1 LILYSSN
8 MYMTQSDRRFLWGMT
23 VCADA
28 VYTAVMLNDSVLVSP
43 VVKISEEA
51 GRRELVSLLVN
62 WSTCSVDKLG
72 YDPTMRRVTHEKA
85 NRASGVGMGDFN
97 SIDIDAIRYEIDC
110 YDDKTGKTQTYIT
123 RRTIMSADDIFGR
136 HTRCFVAVPARGYG
150 EAAAEKE
157 LQEVVIKDAWPP
169 SENPV
174 FNDPRSEIE
183 FLRII
188 RDTYEKSPPKDFI
201 YPKLIVGGHVRLDS
215 NNRLDSVDTTDA
227 IFKLLGVERADL
239 PPDVD
244 KSPTWQNQQF
254 RAHRRIVM
262 SPVGHSI
269 KTVENEEELI
279 IVLAEAMRFH
289 SSLVKDCNILHR
301 DISTNNIL
309 VVRDNGDG
317 SGTPRGLLIDFDFA
331 IKVDNKERKA
341 RAERSGTLPY
351 MSIANLL
358 NLDCERTALDDWE
371 SLLYIVCWL
380 ATIGINSKDRDAID
394 LTTHRPIFQWNNG
407 LSKDIA
413 VTKRLQMD
421 SFNSF
426 RDVIVKHFEEKYI
439 LLPELAAGL
448 YDAIFAYSKCSG
460 ANISQPRQISHRFRQ
475 RIVGSGYS
483 QKLPEEPVE
492 MNDPLVTRNEYVD
505 EIVGNLQQEMN
516 SFDELARKNPS
527 ESQENCE

>member
-1 LILYSSN
+1 MAGPTSDNDIGTAAAIESIADVLESLLAGKDLPRSSKLSTATLVPFVNEINEWTRVGPSVSKEKPLYDYFVGFVLFVAHCLKSMAVCSELNVARLLLPSLKADFKPTDCNDDRRVDLALHIRDIDTSVDRVDSNVYADMFGIMEAKANIGDQDEALGQLILYSTN

-43 VVKISEEA
+43 AIKISEEA

-85 NRASGVGMGDFN
+85 DRASGVSMGDAGLV
-97 SIDIDAIRYEIDC
+97 DIDAIHYEIDC

-136 HTRCFVAVPARGYG
+136 HTRCFVAVPARGDD
-150 EAAAEKE
+150 EAAAEDVE
-157 LQEVVIKDAWPP
+157 EVVIKDAWPP

-174 FNDPRSEIE
+174 LNDPRSEIK

-201 YPKLIVGGHVRLDS
+201 YPKLVVGGHVRLDS
-215 NNRLDSVDTTDA
+215 DNRLESVDTTDA

-244 KSPTWQNQQF
+244 KLPTWQHQQLC
-254 RAHRRIVM
+254 AHRRIVM

-309 VVRDNGDG
+309 
-317 SGTPRGLLIDFDFA
+317 
-331 IKVDNKERKA
+331 
-341 RAERSGTLPY
+341 
-351 MSIANLL
+351 
-358 NLDCERTALDDWE
+358 
-371 SLLYIVCWL
+371 
-380 ATIGINSKDRDAID
+380 
-394 LTTHRPIFQWNNG
+394 
-407 LSKDIA
+407 
-413 VTKRLQMD
+413 
-421 SFNSF
+421 
-426 RDVIVKHFEEKYI
+426 
-439 LLPELAAGL
+439 
-448 YDAIFAYSKCSG
+448 
-460 ANISQPRQISHRFRQ
+460 
-475 RIVGSGYS
+475 
-483 QKLPEEPVE
+483 
-492 MNDPLVTRNEYVD
+492 
-505 EIVGNLQQEMN
+505 
-516 SFDELARKNPS
+516 
-527 ESQENCE
+527 